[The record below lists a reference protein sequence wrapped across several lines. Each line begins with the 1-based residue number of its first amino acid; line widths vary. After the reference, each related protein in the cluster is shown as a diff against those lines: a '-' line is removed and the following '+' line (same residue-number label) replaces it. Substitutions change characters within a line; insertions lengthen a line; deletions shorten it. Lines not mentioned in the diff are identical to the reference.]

1 MIPTFVLSIPVE
13 YEAFKKY
20 DENTFGFLK
29 NYLLTQKLT
38 LLKPNLIFYVQNRP
52 LKDLINPYP
61 FLST

>member
-29 NYLLTQKLT
+29 NYLST
-38 LLKPNLIFYVQNRP
+38 
-52 LKDLINPYP
+52 YP
-61 FLST
+61 KVDTFKT

>member
-38 LLKPNLIFYVQNRP
+38 LLKPNRKQN
-52 LKDLINPYP
+52 LTFKDLLNPYP